1 MVSDSTRDYFN
12 AAQRKL
18 FTQDG
23 EHILEKALVG
33 EHISPV
39 VDGNG
44 VDSTAQTTPRL
55 GFSNDPRFEGPPHV
69 GDNEYSQRRAANT
82 GAAVSTQPRLVGAND
97 VTQTAAGGSGGGF
110 PSLSLD
116 PPFLQ

>member
-23 EHILEKALVG
+23 EHILAKALVG

-55 GFSNDPRFEGPPHV
+55 RFSNDPRFEGPHV
-69 GDNEYSQRRAANT
+69 GDNKYSQRRAANT
-82 GAAVSTQPRLVGAND
+82 GAAVSSQPRLVGAND